1 MWLFFHDKHILALY
15 LSVVDNWTC
24 WARAVRPS
32 VRPSDVESFDA
43 KIVTCHRAIPRP
55 ARLDVHVIPYQYQRQ
70 KVGRGRG
77 SEPNPRKKTGLEK
90 ISSPSS
96 S

>member
-1 MWLFFHDKHILALY
+1 MLG
-15 LSVVDNWTC
+15 SC
-24 WARAVRPS
+24 RPS

-55 ARLDVHVIPYQYQRQ
+55 ARLDVPVIPYQYHKQ

-77 SEPNPRKKTGLEK
+77 SEPNPLKKTGLEK